1 MENFSKKFH
10 FRKDG
15 KLAVGVE
22 RECFLTDLAGNIM
35 PISVKVLEF
44 LVDRSQFG
52 FELSA
57 CQLETRV
64 GPVHIEGLAVSLY
77 ANDMILR
84 WAETM
89 LGFRQNFSE
98 VGPPDMPLDVY
109 PDPTGRYQKIVKN
122 MPRHILSAA
131 CRVIGT
137 HVHVGMP
144 DKETALRVY
153 NKVIKKVDKLCEM
166 GDGSGGERLKI
177 YKVMA
182 PDFSPPK
189 YGSWKAFYTEA
200 VKKGF
205 VEDPRK
211 CWHLIR
217 ISVHGTIEFRMFG
230 ATEDVEKI
238 VSWARVCHKLC
249 EDAMKA

>member
-22 RECFLTDLAGNIM
+22 RECFVTDLRGNIK
-35 PISVKVLEF
+35 PISERILKF
-44 LVDRSQFG
+44 LVDRSKFG

-57 CQLETRV
+57 CQLEDRV
-64 GPVHIEGLAVSLY
+64 GPVHIEGLMPSLY

-84 WAETM
+84 SAEAM
-89 LGFRQNFSE
+89 LIFRRKFSE

-122 MPRHILSAA
+122 MPQHILSAA

-137 HVHVGMP
+137 HIHVGMP
-144 DKETALRVY
+144 DKETALKVY
-153 NKVIKKVDKLCEM
+153 NKVIKKIEKLCKM

-182 PDFSPPK
+182 PDFSPPG
-189 YGSWKAFYTEA
+189 YDS
-200 VKKGF
+200 
-205 VEDPRK
+205 
-211 CWHLIR
+211 
-217 ISVHGTIEFRMFG
+217 
-230 ATEDVEKI
+230 
-238 VSWARVCHKLC
+238 
-249 EDAMKA
+249 